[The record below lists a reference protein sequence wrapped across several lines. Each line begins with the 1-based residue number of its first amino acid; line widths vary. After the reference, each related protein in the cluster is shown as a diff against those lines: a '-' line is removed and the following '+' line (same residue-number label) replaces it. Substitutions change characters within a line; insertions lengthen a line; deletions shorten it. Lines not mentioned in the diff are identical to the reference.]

1 MMTPPT
7 PQPEPPMRSLDLEQL
22 RSFVAVVDARSIS
35 GGAAVVFRSQS
46 AISEQL
52 QKLEAVAG
60 APLLLRSRA
69 GVRPTPAGE
78 RLLAHARQ
86 LLAIGELAL
95 RDVQERTP
103 AVEVR
108 LAISDYFRP
117 AEVAALLRHV
127 ARACPQLRLQ
137 VTVGQSA
144 ALAEGHARRDYDL
157 ALVMEIKPGRAGAR
171 PLRREALSWLAAPH
185 FRPHPDEPLALV
197 LLPDSCAVHR
207 TAVRALQQRG
217 IAHVVAHTC
226 SGVAGLQSAIAAGL
240 GVGCLNA
247 SAIVDGLVPAPRSLR
262 LPPLPAIAF
271 RLLAPPRGAPAA
283 MIEADTVLRAH
294 FR

>member
-1 MMTPPT
+1 
-7 PQPEPPMRSLDLEQL
+7 MRNLDLEQL

-52 QKLEAVAG
+52 QKLEAVTG
-60 APLLLRSRA
+60 TPLLLRSRT
-69 GVRPTPAGE
+69 GVRTTPAGE

-95 RDVQERTP
+95 RDVQQTVP
-103 AVEVR
+103 TTQVR

-117 AEVAALLRHV
+117 VEVSALLRHV

-137 VTVGQSA
+137 VTVAQSA
-144 ALAEGHARRDYDL
+144 AIVEGHARRDYDL
-157 ALVMEIKPGRAGAR
+157 ALVMDIKPARSDAR

-185 FRPHPDEPLALV
+185 FRHRAGEPLPLV

-207 TAVRALQQRG
+207 SAVRALSQRG
-217 IAHVVAHTC
+217 IAYTVAHTC

-247 SAIVDGLVPAPRSLR
+247 SAIVDGLVPAPRALR
-262 LPPLPAIAF
+262 LPPLPAVAF
-271 RLLAPPRGAPAA
+271 RLLAPPRGASAA
-283 MIEADTVLRAH
+283 LIEADAVLRAH

>member
-1 MMTPPT
+1 
-7 PQPEPPMRSLDLEQL
+7 MRSLDLEQL

-35 GGAAVVFRSQS
+35 AGAALVFRSQS

-60 APLLLRSRA
+60 APLLLRSRN
-69 GVRPTPAGE
+69 GVTTTPAGE

-86 LLAIGELAL
+86 LLEIGELAL
-95 RDVQERTP
+95 RDVQQAAPTT
-103 AVEVR
+103 EVR

-117 AEVAALLRHV
+117 ADVAALLRHV

-137 VTVGQSA
+137 VTVAQSA
-144 ALAEGHARRDYDL
+144 AIVEGHARGDYDL
-157 ALVMEIKPGRAGAR
+157 ALVMEVKPARAGGR

-185 FRPHPDEPLALV
+185 FRHREGEPLPLV

-207 TAVRALQQRG
+207 TAVRALVQRG
-217 IAHVVAHTC
+217 IAHTVAHTC

-247 SAIVDGLVPAPRSLR
+247 SAVVEGLVPAPRILR
-262 LPPLPAIAF
+262 LPALPSVVF
-271 RLLAPPRGAPAA
+271 RLLAPPRGSPAA
-283 MIEADTVLRAH
+283 LLEAGAVLSAH